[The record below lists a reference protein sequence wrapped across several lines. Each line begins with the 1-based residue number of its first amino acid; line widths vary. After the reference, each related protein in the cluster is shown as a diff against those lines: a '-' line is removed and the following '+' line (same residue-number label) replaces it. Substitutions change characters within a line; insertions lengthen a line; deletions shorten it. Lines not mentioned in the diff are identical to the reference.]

1 MWRSSLSGWC
11 NSNPHSLHL
20 VLVDFPFFPK
30 RPMTYDFYELIKRF
44 FIPCSLAIKNITVL
58 GSGVMGHGIAQVSAT
73 AGYNVVL
80 RDIKQEFLDKAM
92 EKIKWSLDKLVTKEK
107 ISSEEGATIFSRI
120 TPIVDLNDAVKDA
133 ELVIEVVP
141 EIMDLKKQVY
151 AELDKVAKPEV
162 VFASNTSTLP
172 ITEIANTTSRPD
184 KFIGIHFFNPPQLM
198 KLVEVI
204 PGEKT
209 SQEITNLTQEFV
221 KSVNKQAVLCR
232 KDVPGF
238 IINRLFIPMVHEA
251 CYLQDRTGSTLEEI
265 DSAVK
270 FKLGFPMGI
279 FELADFTGMDVIHKA
294 TVEMH
299 LRDKKVITPHKTIEK
314 MFDEKKLGQKSGEGY
329 YKYSDDKYERVELS
343 EELAQKCNPIQL
355 VANVLNNAAWLIT
368 NGASDIEEIEM
379 AARLGLGLRK
389 PLFETAKE
397 VGIKNIVDELN
408 NLAQIHGEF
417 YKPDPLL
424 ESMV

>member
-1 MWRSSLSGWC
+1 L
-11 NSNPHSLHL
+11 N
-20 VLVDFPFFPK
+20 
-30 RPMTYDFYELIKRF
+30 
-44 FIPCSLAIKNITVL
+44 IKNITVL

-92 EKIKWSLDKLVTKEK
+92 EKIRWSLDKLVTKEK
-107 ISSEEGATIFSRI
+107 ISKEEGDAIFSRI
-120 TPIVDLNDAVKDA
+120 IPIVDLNDAVKDA
-133 ELVIEVVP
+133 EMVIEVVP
-141 EIMDLKKQVY
+141 EIMDLKKKVY
-151 AELDKVAKPEV
+151 AELDKAAKPEV
-162 VFASNTSTLP
+162 IFASNTSTLP
-172 ITEIANTTSRPD
+172 ITEIANTTSRPE

-209 SQEITNLTQEFV
+209 SQEITDLTQEFV

-251 CYLQDRTGSTLEEI
+251 CYLQDRTGATLEEI

-299 LRDKKVITPHKTIEK
+299 LRDKKVINPHKTVEK

-343 EELAQKCNPIQL
+343 EELAQKCDPIQL
-355 VANVLNNAAWLIT
+355 VANILNNAAWLIT
-368 NGASDIEEIEM
+368 NGASDIEEIEK
-379 AARLGLGLRK
+379 AVKLGLGLRK

-397 VGIKNIVDELN
+397 IGIQNIVDELN
-408 NLAQIHGEF
+408 KLAQENGEF
-417 YKPDPLL
+417 YKPDPFL
-424 ESMV
+424 ESMI

>member
-1 MWRSSLSGWC
+1 
-11 NSNPHSLHL
+11 
-20 VLVDFPFFPK
+20 
-30 RPMTYDFYELIKRF
+30 MTV
-44 FIPCSLAIKNITVL
+44 KNITVL

-92 EKIKWSLDKLVTKEK
+92 EKIKWSLDKLVSKEK
-107 ISSEEGATIFSRI
+107 ISKEEGDSIFSRI
-120 TPIVDLNDAVKDA
+120 TPIVDLNEAVKNA

-141 EIMDLKKQVY
+141 EIMDLKKSVY
-151 AELDKVAKPEV
+151 AELDKAANPEV

-172 ITEIANTTSRPD
+172 ITEIANTTSRPE

-209 SQEITNLTQEFV
+209 SQEITDLTLEYV

-251 CYLQDRTGSTLEEI
+251 CYAQDRTNSTLEEI

-299 LRDKKVITPHKTIEK
+299 LRDKKVINPHPTVEK

-329 YKYSDDKYERVELS
+329 YKYSDDKYERVALS
-343 EELAQKCNPIQL
+343 EELAEKFNPIQL
-355 VANVLNNAAWLIT
+355 VANILNNAAWLIT
-368 NGASDIEEIEM
+368 NGASDIGEIEK
-379 AARLGLGLRK
+379 AAQLGLGLKK

-397 VGIKNIVDELN
+397 IGIKNIVDELN
-408 NLAQIHGEF
+408 KLAEKHGDF

-424 ESMV
+424 ISML

>member
-1 MWRSSLSGWC
+1 MA
-11 NSNPHSLHL
+11 
-20 VLVDFPFFPK
+20 V
-30 RPMTYDFYELIKRF
+30 
-44 FIPCSLAIKNITVL
+44 KNITIL

-80 RDIKQEFLDKAM
+80 RDIEQGFLDKAM
-92 EKIKWSLDKLVTKEK
+92 EKIRWSLDKLVSKEK
-107 ISSEEGATIFSRI
+107 ISKEEGDVIFGRI
-120 TPIVDLNDAVKDA
+120 KPVVDLKEAVKDA

-141 EIMDLKKQVY
+141 EIMDLKKKVY
-151 AELDKVAKPEV
+151 AELDQVAAPQV
-162 VFASNTSTLP
+162 IFASNTSTLP
-172 ITEIANTTSRPD
+172 ITEIANTTSRAD

-209 SQEITNLTQEFV
+209 SQEITELTKDYV

-251 CYLQDRTGSTLEEI
+251 CYAKDRTGATLEEI

-270 FKLGFPMGI
+270 FNLGFPMGI

-299 LRDKKVITPHKTIEK
+299 LRDKKVINPHPSVEK

-343 EELAQKCNPIQL
+343 QELAQKFNPIQL
-355 VANVLNNAAWLIT
+355 VANILNNAAWLVT
-368 NGASDIEEIEM
+368 NGASDIEEIEK
-379 AARLGLGLRK
+379 AAQLGLGLKK

-397 VGIKNIVDELN
+397 IGIKNIVDELN
-408 NLAQIHGEF
+408 KLAEEHGEF

-424 ESMV
+424 VSMQ

>member
-1 MWRSSLSGWC
+1 M
-11 NSNPHSLHL
+11 
-20 VLVDFPFFPK
+20 
-30 RPMTYDFYELIKRF
+30 
-44 FIPCSLAIKNITVL
+44 IKNITIL

-80 RDIKQEFLDKAM
+80 RDIKQEFLGKAM
-92 EKIKWSLDKLVTKEK
+92 EKIKWSLDKLVSKEK
-107 ISSEEGATIFSRI
+107 ITKKEGDLIFSRI
-120 TPIVDLNDAVKDA
+120 TPIVDLNEAVKNA

-141 EIMDLKKQVY
+141 EIMDLKKSVY
-151 AELDKVAKPEV
+151 AELDKAAGPDVI
-162 VFASNTSTLP
+162 FASNTSTLP
-172 ITEIANTTSRPD
+172 ITEIANTTSRPE

-198 KLVEVI
+198 KLVEII

-209 SQEITNLTQEFV
+209 SQEITDLTQEYV

-251 CYLQDRTGSTLEEI
+251 CYAQDRTNATLEEI

-299 LRDKKVITPHKTIEK
+299 LRDKKVINPHPTIEK

-329 YKYSDDKYERVELS
+329 YKYSDDKYERVSLS
-343 EELAQKCNPIQL
+343 EELAEKFNPIQL
-355 VANVLNNAAWLIT
+355 VANILNNAAWLIT
-368 NGASDIEEIEM
+368 NGASDIEEIEK
-379 AARLGLGLRK
+379 AAQLGLGLKK

-397 VGIKNIVDELN
+397 IGIKNIIDELN
-408 NLAQIHGEF
+408 KLAEKHGEF

-424 ESMV
+424 ISMQ

>member
-1 MWRSSLSGWC
+1 
-11 NSNPHSLHL
+11 
-20 VLVDFPFFPK
+20 
-30 RPMTYDFYELIKRF
+30 MT
-44 FIPCSLAIKNITVL
+44 IKNITVL

-80 RDIKQEFLDKAM
+80 RDIEQKFLDKAM
-92 EKIKWSLDKLVTKEK
+92 EKIKWSLDKMVSKEK
-107 ISSEEGATIFSRI
+107 ISKSEGDAIYSRI
-120 TPIVDLNDAVKDA
+120 KPVVDLNEAVKDA

-141 EIMDLKKQVY
+141 EIMDLKKKVY
-151 AELDKVAKPEV
+151 AELDKAAAPDVI
-162 VFASNTSTLP
+162 FATNTSTLP
-172 ITEIANTTSRPD
+172 ITEISNTTTRPE

-209 SQEITNLTQEFV
+209 SQQITELTKEYV
-221 KSVNKQAVLCR
+221 KSVNKQAVVCR

-251 CYLQDRTGSTLEEI
+251 CYLKDRTGATLEEI

-294 TVEMH
+294 TIEMH
-299 LRDKKVITPHKTIEK
+299 QRDKKVINPHPTIEK
-314 MFDEKKLGQKSGEGY
+314 LFDEKKLGQKTGEGF
-329 YKYSDDKYERVELS
+329 YKYSDDRYERVPLT
-343 EELAQKCNPIQL
+343 EELANKCNPIQI
-355 VANVLNNAAWLIT
+355 VANILNNAAWLVS
-368 NGASDIEEIEM
+368 NGASDIEEIEK
-379 AARLGLGLRK
+379 AAQLGLGLKK

-397 VGIKNIVDELN
+397 IGISNIVNELN
-408 NLAQIHGEF
+408 QLAQKHGKF
-417 YKPDPLL
+417 YEPDPLL
-424 ESMV
+424 VSMK

>member
-1 MWRSSLSGWC
+1 MA
-11 NSNPHSLHL
+11 
-20 VLVDFPFFPK
+20 V
-30 RPMTYDFYELIKRF
+30 
-44 FIPCSLAIKNITVL
+44 KNITVL

-92 EKIKWSLDKLVTKEK
+92 EKIKWSLDKLVSKEK
-107 ISSEEGATIFSRI
+107 ISKEEGESIFSRI
-120 TPIVDLNDAVKDA
+120 TPIVDLNEAVKNA

-141 EIMDLKKQVY
+141 EIMDLKKLVY
-151 AELDKVAKPEV
+151 AELDKVAGPEV
-162 VFASNTSTLP
+162 IFASNTSTLP
-172 ITEIANTTSRPD
+172 ITEIANTTSRPE

-209 SQEITNLTQEFV
+209 AQEITDLTQEYV

-251 CYLQDRTGSTLEEI
+251 CFAQDRTNATLEEI

-299 LRDKKVITPHKTIEK
+299 LRDKKVINPHPTVEK

-329 YKYSDDKYERVELS
+329 YKYSDDKYERVNLS
-343 EELAQKCNPIQL
+343 EELAQKFNPIQL
-355 VANVLNNAAWLIT
+355 VANIVNNAAWLIT
-368 NGASDIEEIEM
+368 NGASDIGEIEK
-379 AARLGLGLRK
+379 AVQLGLGLKK

-397 VGIKNIVDELN
+397 IGIKNIVDELN
-408 NLAQIHGEF
+408 KLTEKYGEF

-424 ESMV
+424 ISMQ

>member
-1 MWRSSLSGWC
+1 MS
-11 NSNPHSLHL
+11 
-20 VLVDFPFFPK
+20 V
-30 RPMTYDFYELIKRF
+30 
-44 FIPCSLAIKNITVL
+44 KNITVL

-92 EKIKWSLDKLVTKEK
+92 EKIKWSLDKLVSKEK
-107 ISSEEGATIFSRI
+107 ISKDEGDSIFARI
-120 TPIVDLNDAVKDA
+120 TPIVDLNEAVKNA

-141 EIMDLKKQVY
+141 EIMDLKKSVY
-151 AELDKVAKPEV
+151 AELDKAAGPEV
-162 VFASNTSTLP
+162 IFASNTSTLP
-172 ITEIANTTSRPD
+172 ITEIANTTSRPE

-209 SQEITNLTQEFV
+209 GQEITELTQEFV

-251 CYLQDRTGSTLEEI
+251 CFAQDRTNATLEEI

-294 TVEMH
+294 TTEMH
-299 LRDKKVITPHKTIEK
+299 LRDKKVINPHPTVEK

-329 YKYSDDKYERVELS
+329 YKYSDDKYERVKLS
-343 EELAQKCNPIQL
+343 EELAQKFNPIQL
-355 VANVLNNAAWLIT
+355 VANILNNAAWLIT
-368 NGASDIEEIEM
+368 NGASDIEEIEK
-379 AARLGLGLRK
+379 AAQLGLGLKK

-397 VGIKNIVDELN
+397 IGIKNIVDELN
-408 NLAQIHGEF
+408 KLAEKHGEF

-424 ESMV
+424 ISMQ